1 MKRSS
6 ALPGAKLR
14 AICWLLAG
22 LCFAYD
28 LFAWGGLALVPR
40 LGDQLRHDADLHSP
54 LAATYLVAGRFIVLK
69 ADLGEKAR
77 RFAEDHFPGMP
88 TPGETDQRHALSE
101 ALTAQKSFG
110 TLAYYGAPLLG
121 LLSLALHVG
130 RPKPIRSFG
139 RRD

>member
-1 MKRSS
+1 MKRSR
-6 ALPGAKLR
+6 ALPGARLR
-14 AICWLLAG
+14 AACWLLAG
-22 LCFAYD
+22 LFFAYD
-28 LFAWGGLALVPR
+28 LFAWGGLALVPK

-54 LAATYLVAGRFIVLK
+54 LAATYLAAGRFVVSRAGLEAK
-69 ADLGEKAR
+69 AS
-77 RFAEDHFPGMP
+77 RFSESRFPGMP

-101 ALTAQKSFG
+101 ALTAQNSFG
-110 TLAYYGAPLLG
+110 ALAYYGAPLLG